1 MAISLLSNSSADGV
15 LRRLDATTRGRS
27 RNFERL
33 SSGLRIVHASDDSA
47 GLAVASDLNAEA
59 VTRIVASR
67 NINDG
72 LSALTIMDEAL
83 AQQGDIVTRLSE
95 LAEQSANGTITHP
108 QRSALQLEYRQLVAE
123 YNRIGD
129 TTEFNGLSLLLGNRA
144 DGASSV
150 GIQAGVDGSSNSLIN
165 LDGVDTG
172 TYSGQID
179 LDELPVMADL
189 FGNFFTPADLIEA
202 SPYILEQTLTDSS
215 GNPRTI
221 YAAMFKRSAT
231 SYSLY
236 FVARN
241 QGDEG
246 KPLDEGVANDFD
258 VSDNITSA
266 MIDFTVNSV
275 TGAPSRFS
283 PSINLTLQD
292 TDTPAATVHFS
303 ASFEGLRF
311 FSSSGARGPRL
322 DGEANNLD
330 FTLIANQSSARRA
343 LDITKNAQNRISK
356 LRGDVGAVQSRLLSA
371 GSVNEVTQSNVE
383 AARSSIQDAD
393 VAEEASIATA
403 LRIRESI
410 SVSVLAQANQI
421 PQLALLLLQ

>member
-1 MAISLLSNSSADGV
+1 M
-15 LRRLDATTRGRS
+15 LRRLDSTSRGRS

-33 SSGLRIVHASDDSA
+33 SSGLRIVHAADDAA
-47 GLAVASDLNAEA
+47 GLAIASDLNAEA
-59 VTRIVASR
+59 VTRIVANR

-83 AQQGDIVTRLSE
+83 SQQGDIVTRLSE

-129 TTEFNGLSLLLGNRA
+129 TTEFNDLSLLLGNRTA
-144 DGASSV
+144 GTSTV
-150 GIQAGVDGSSNSLIN
+150 GIQAGIDGGANSIVN
-165 LDGVDTG
+165 LQGVDTG
-172 TYSGQID
+172 SFSGQID
-179 LDELPVMADL
+179 LDELPVMASL
-189 FGNFFTPADLIEA
+189 FGNFYTPADLIEA
-202 SPYILEQTLTDSS
+202 SPYVLEQTLTDSS
-215 GNPRTI
+215 GDPRTI
-221 YAAMFKRSAT
+221 YAALFKRSAT

-241 QGDEG
+241 RGDEG

-258 VSDNITSA
+258 VQDNITGA
-266 MIDFTVNSV
+266 MIDFTVDSV
-275 TGAPSRFS
+275 TGAASRYS

-311 FSSSGARGPRL
+311 FSSSGTLGPRL
-322 DGEANNLD
+322 DGVASNLD
-330 FTLIANQSSARRA
+330 FTLIANESSALRA
-343 LDITKNAQNRISK
+343 LEITKNAQNRISG
-356 LRGDVGAVQSRLLSA
+356 LRGDIGAVQSRLLSA
-371 GSVNEVTQSNVE
+371 GAVSEITQVNVE

-393 VAEEASIATA
+393 VAEEASLSAGY
-403 LRIRESI
+403 RIRESI
-410 SVSVLAQANQI
+410 AVAVLAQANQL
-421 PQLALLLLQ
+421 PQLALRLLG